1 MSVCY
6 FNNDFNKSYRC
17 EYNLKSDEFE
27 VSIEY
32 DIKQEVDPVNGVR
45 YFSSTTQ
52 YKKRDIIIVDHK
64 NRANYLLKNAIC
76 RGQSSVY
83 GSPDG
88 GYNTKFV
95 CLTYFKHSNFEKLF
109 DLPSIPKIKKIKIY
123 SYLINDIIGNPSLSR
138 IENKDDYIIKL
149 KRESQKKTIDINQ
162 HNIRNLTVGDYWCCK
177 KNNDK
182 NNIEISLDGY
192 IEVDFFKRVNYDDLH
207 EYIYELIVY
216 MQLLKPDKFDITKII
231 VYINDIQY
239 QICIPIRYIEK
250 IKRTNIEVSVKDD
263 ILSYLSK
270 CYEYLPF
277 RKNKGEVRNI
287 PYIIMSTSRNIEDNY
302 LMFYRFIEC
311 YYKRKS
317 SKGIASNFISYSI
330 NNNFNKDH
338 RLTSKD
344 VRILSQEII
353 CLRNQYVHTGYHL
366 KNNTLRIKFK
376 DNKNEDYT
384 ITNVDFNW
392 IYEKTEIL
400 YKIALDIIF
409 VDMLKYN
416 TYVFNRHF

>member
-1 MSVCY
+1 
-6 FNNDFNKSYRC
+6 
-17 EYNLKSDEFE
+17 
-27 VSIEY
+27 
-32 DIKQEVDPVNGVR
+32 
-45 YFSSTTQ
+45 
-52 YKKRDIIIVDHK
+52 
-64 NRANYLLKNAIC
+64 
-76 RGQSSVY
+76 
-83 GSPDG
+83 
-88 GYNTKFV
+88 
-95 CLTYFKHSNFEKLF
+95 
-109 DLPSIPKIKKIKIY
+109 
-123 SYLINDIIGNPSLSR
+123 
-138 IENKDDYIIKL
+138 
-149 KRESQKKTIDINQ
+149 
-162 HNIRNLTVGDYWCCK
+162 
-177 KNNDK
+177 
-182 NNIEISLDGY
+182 
-192 IEVDFFKRVNYDDLH
+192 
-207 EYIYELIVY
+207 
-216 MQLLKPDKFDITKII
+216 
-231 VYINDIQY
+231 
-239 QICIPIRYIEK
+239 
-250 IKRTNIEVSVKDD
+250 
-263 ILSYLSK
+263 
-270 CYEYLPF
+270 
-277 RKNKGEVRNI
+277 
-287 PYIIMSTSRNIEDNY
+287 MSTSRNIEDNY

-317 SKGIASNFISYSI
+317 SKGISSNFISYSI